1 MKIYKR
7 THIPETVW
15 EFFNT
20 EKGLSIELLQQAID
34 VGDPFK
40 TYSFA
45 LEMIEIFNGK
55 HLIQY
60 YRDNPPFSIIDLLQ
74 YNPYAIRD
82 FICHDGT
89 DEKGYRFHNWLLQ
102 NKLKMPSFLVND
114 GFYNITNLCDE
125 SGIEYL
131 NRKII
136 NSPQQDKQAELEKLV
151 QLGVCE
157 LPINKQEVLADS
169 LFKGPIYGFDTT
181 DDRFLIFKKH
191 QQNRFFKEHTA
202 VPKEDTTTDMATKMI
217 ELNRNGSPMG

>member
-15 EFFNT
+15 ELFNT

-45 LEMIEIFNGK
+45 LQMIEIFGGK
-55 HLIQY
+55 RLIQY
-60 YRDNPPFSIIDLLQ
+60 YRDNPPFSIIELLQ

-82 FICHDGT
+82 FICHDGI

-102 NKLKMPSFLVND
+102 NKLKMPTFLVKD
-114 GFYNITNLCDE
+114 GFYHISELCDE

-131 NRKII
+131 NRKIL

-151 QLGVCE
+151 QLGMCE
-157 LPINKQEVLADS
+157 LSKNKREVLADS
-169 LFKGPIYGFDTT
+169 LFIGPIYGFDTT
-181 DDRFLIFKKH
+181 GDRFLIFKKH
-191 QQNRFFKEHTA
+191 QQKHIFKDQLA
-202 VPKEDTTTDMATKMI
+202 VQNEDAITGMATTMI
-217 ELNRNGSPMG
+217 